1 MDLLL
6 KVVTARNLLILAA
19 LAGLAALWTFFEEYP
34 RRLYHEWRYP
44 PQAGAPGGGE
54 AIMAEIERRQA
65 LQVEARFRRLW
76 ARLDEAQAR
85 GLEARGLK
93 AKARAALALNG
104 PQFRRQA
111 LRALNEVELA
121 LQRPKEA
128 PRPAPAEEEEA
139 IPEDVPPS
147 RVVPKGRR

>member
-1 MDLLL
+1 MELLL

-44 PQAGAPGGGE
+44 PQAEAPRGGE

-65 LQVEARFRRLW
+65 LQVEARFRRLR
-76 ARLDEAQAR
+76 ARLEEA
-85 GLEARGLK
+85 EARGMKVEGLR
-93 AKARAALALNG
+93 AKAGSALSLNS

-121 LQRPKEA
+121 LQRPKET
-128 PRPAPAEEEEA
+128 PRPAPAEEED

-147 RVVPKGRR
+147 RVLPKGRP